1 MSFNFQKA
9 NKIFSIFMFLIFF
22 VSLIKLDVDL
32 SSFVQENFTLLLIVF
47 LLSLSFMLYELLSQ
61 IKVKQDNKFTFSN
74 ENKELMNK
82 LSKLSYE
89 EKNILSLFMNNKVQE
104 KALNPNDQAVAWL
117 ETIKFIFNTGKIE
130 GNKKI
135 FRIEP
140 TLSKHLLQN
149 PNSLY

>member
-1 MSFNFQKA
+1 MQFNFQKA
-9 NKIFSIFMFLIFF
+9 NKVFSIFMLLIFF
-22 VSLIKLDVDL
+22 VSAINLDADL
-32 SSFVQENFTLLLIVF
+32 SSFVKENFTLLLIIF
-47 LLSLSFMLYELLSQ
+47 LLSISFMLYELLSE
-61 IKVKQDNKFTFSN
+61 IKAKQDNKFTFSN
-74 ENKELMNK
+74 ENKDLINK

-89 EKNILSLFMNNKVQE
+89 EKNILSLFMSDKVQE

-117 ETIKFIFNTGKIE
+117 ETIKFIINTGKIE

>member
-9 NKIFSIFMFLIFF
+9 NKVFSIFMLLIFF
-22 VSLIKLDVDL
+22 VSMINLDADL
-32 SSFVQENFTLLLIVF
+32 SSFIKENFTLLLIIF
-47 LLSLSFMLYELLSQ
+47 LLSISFMLYELLSE
-61 IKVKQDNKFTFSN
+61 IKVKQDNKFNFSN
-74 ENKELMNK
+74 ENKELINK

-117 ETIKFIFNTGKIE
+117 ETIKFIFNTGKVE

>member
-1 MSFNFQKA
+1 MKFNFQKSNA
-9 NKIFSIFMFLIFF
+9 IFSIFLLLIFF
-22 VSLIKLDVDL
+22 VSAINLDADL
-32 SSFVQENFTLLLIVF
+32 SSFVKENFTLLLIIF
-47 LLSLSFMLYELLSQ
+47 LLSISFMLYDLLSL
-61 IKVKQDNKFTFSN
+61 IKAKKEKEFSFSN
-74 ENKELMNK
+74 ENRELITK
-82 LSKLSYE
+82 LSKLSDE
-89 EKNILSLFMNNKVQE
+89 EKNILSLFMNDKVQE
-104 KALNPNDQAVAWL
+104 KALNPNDKAVAWL

>member
-1 MSFNFQKA
+1 MKFNFQKSNA
-9 NKIFSIFMFLIFF
+9 IFSIFLLLIFF
-22 VSLIKLDVDL
+22 VSAINLDADL
-32 SSFVQENFTLLLIVF
+32 SSFVKENFTLLLIIF
-47 LLSLSFMLYELLSQ
+47 LLSISFMLYDLLSL
-61 IKVKQDNKFTFSN
+61 IKAKKEKEFSFSN
-74 ENKELMNK
+74 ENKELINK

-89 EKNILSLFMNNKVQE
+89 EKNILSLFMNDKVQE

>member
-1 MSFNFQKA
+1 MKFNFQKSNA
-9 NKIFSIFMFLIFF
+9 IFSIFLLLIFF
-22 VSLIKLDVDL
+22 VSAINLDADL
-32 SSFVQENFTLLLIVF
+32 SSFVKENFPLLLIIF
-47 LLSLSFMLYELLSQ
+47 LLSISFMLYDLLSL
-61 IKVKQDNKFTFSN
+61 IKAKKEKEFSFSN
-74 ENKELMNK
+74 ENKELINK

-89 EKNILSLFMNNKVQE
+89 EKNILSLFMNDKVQE

>member
-1 MSFNFQKA
+1 MQFNFQKA
-9 NKIFSIFMFLIFF
+9 NKIFSIFMLLIFF
-22 VSLIKLDVDL
+22 VSAINLDADL
-32 SSFVQENFTLLLIVF
+32 SSFVKENFTLLLIIF
-47 LLSLSFMLYELLSQ
+47 LLSISFMLYELLSE
-61 IKVKQDNKFTFSN
+61 IKAKQDNKFTFSN
-74 ENKELMNK
+74 KNKDLINK

-117 ETIKFIFNTGKIE
+117 ETIKFIINTGKIE

>member
-1 MSFNFQKA
+1 MQFNFQKA
-9 NKIFSIFMFLIFF
+9 NKVFSIFMLLIFL
-22 VSLIKLDVDL
+22 VSAINLDADL
-32 SSFVQENFTLLLIVF
+32 SSFVKENFTLLLIIF
-47 LLSLSFMLYELLSQ
+47 LLSISFMLYELLSE
-61 IKVKQDNKFTFSN
+61 IKAKQDNKFTFSN
-74 ENKELMNK
+74 KNKDLINK

-89 EKNILSLFMNNKVQE
+89 EKNILSLFMNDKVQE

-117 ETIKFIFNTGKIE
+117 ETIKFIINTGKIE